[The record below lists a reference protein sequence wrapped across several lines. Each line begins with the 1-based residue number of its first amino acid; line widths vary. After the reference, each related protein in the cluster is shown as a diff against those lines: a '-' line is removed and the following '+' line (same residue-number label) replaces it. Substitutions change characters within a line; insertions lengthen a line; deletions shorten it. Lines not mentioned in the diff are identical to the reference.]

1 VPKRIALANP
11 EGVATLVA
19 PAMTRLSRMASPIV
33 RFLGWSSE
41 GLVKLLRIPP
51 SSEPA
56 VTEEELTSML
66 ELGTQT
72 GEFHPAE
79 EEMIRG
85 VFTLGD
91 RNVNMVM
98 TRRQDVV
105 WLDLTKPTAE
115 LQRQIVGTGFSR
127 YPAGEGSLDQLAGVI
142 EVKDLTA
149 DCFSGRPIDMRRAI
163 REPAV
168 VHANMTALQILEM
181 FQVKRADF
189 AIVIDE
195 YGGVAGVVTRAD
207 LAMTILGGDQ
217 DRLVQRADGSW
228 LVDGMMKFDEFVEEV
243 PLQGVDDNEYETV
256 AGFALAQF
264 GRVPHAGDHFEFSG
278 IRFEVVDMDG
288 HRIDKVLVSRRV
300 T

>member
-1 VPKRIALANP
+1 
-11 EGVATLVA
+11 
-19 PAMTRLSRMASPIV
+19 
-33 RFLGWSSE
+33 
-41 GLVKLLRIPP
+41 
-51 SSEPA
+51 
-56 VTEEELTSML
+56 
-66 ELGTQT
+66 
-72 GEFHPAE
+72 
-79 EEMIRG
+79 
-85 VFTLGD
+85 
-91 RNVNMVM
+91 
-98 TRRQDVV
+98 
-105 WLDLTKPTAE
+105 
-115 LQRQIVGTGFSR
+115 
-127 YPAGEGSLDQLAGVI
+127 
-142 EVKDLTA
+142 
-149 DCFSGRPIDMRRAI
+149 MRRAI
-163 REPAV
+163 REPLV

-288 HRIDKVLVSRRV
+288 RRIDKVLVSRRV